1 MLKSPASPKPSAS
14 PKLGS
19 DLNSSFMPRVA
30 RLRLYPIK
38 SLDPVEV
45 SQVTITAGG
54 SLRQD
59 RAYRLVD
66 DQGRVINGKRTAQ
79 VHLIRAQFHADFSA
93 DYQRVTLSSDQDPTP
108 TLFDLSQDRSALQD
122 WFSAYFGIRVY
133 CQENREIGFPDDLA
147 SPGPTVISV
156 ATLQTTAAW
165 FSGLSVDQ
173 MRDRLR
179 MNIELEQVPAF
190 WEDTLFG
197 AAGKGVRFQIGSV
210 ELHGINPCARCIVP
224 TRDPRTGQGLKG
236 FQPHFTRQR
245 RQTLPPE
252 VNSSRFD
259 HFYRLGLNTRIP
271 PSQAHKTI
279 RVGDPVECTGA

>member
-1 MLKSPASPKPSAS
+1 
-14 PKLGS
+14 
-19 DLNSSFMPRVA
+19 MPRIA

-54 SLRQD
+54 SLQHD
-59 RAYRLVD
+59 RAFRLVD

-79 VHLIRAQFHADFSA
+79 VHRIRAKFSA
-93 DYQRVTLSSDQDPTP
+93 DCQQLILSSDQDPNP
-108 TLFDLSQDRSALQD
+108 TLFDLNQDRSALQD
-122 WFSAYFGIRVY
+122 WFSAYFGMRVY
-133 CQENREIGFPDDLA
+133 CQENREIGFPDDLT

-165 FSGLSVDQ
+165 FPDLCVDQ
-173 MRDRLR
+173 MRGRLR
-179 MNIELEQVPAF
+179 MNLELEQVPAF

-197 AAGKGVRFQIGSV
+197 DPADRVRFLIGSV
-210 ELHGINPCARCIVP
+210 ELYGINPCARCIVP
-224 TRDPRTGQGLKG
+224 TRDPFTGEQLKG
-236 FQPHFTRQR
+236 FQRDFISQR

-252 VNSSRFD
+252 VDRSRFD

-271 PSQAHKTI
+271 PSQAHKMI
-279 RVGDPVECTGA
+279 RVGDPVERI